1 MDRSAIF
8 VDAGYLYAAGGE
20 LCCAT
25 RSRQRLQLDVRGVND
40 LLVEIAKQCC
50 GLPVLRT
57 YWYDAAPE
65 GIPTP
70 TQQAIASLPNLKLRL
85 GRLNVRNQQ
94 KGVDALIYRDLMTL
108 ARERAVC
115 EAFLLSGDEDLRE
128 GVRAAQ
134 DQGVRV
140 TVVGIPPVSQDHN
153 QSRELVSEADEVIQ
167 LRRDDLQK
175 AFTKL
180 PVAPRPIEASTT
192 QSVDDLGRWFADE
205 WLSKAT
211 EAEIASLK
219 AQRPRIPNTL
229 DVELFRFAE
238 QSLGVSL
245 RGQEEVRRQLRRSF
259 WNTIGSDHPPAG
271 RTPRVGGRHASG
283 DR

>member
-20 LCCAT
+20 LCCGI
-25 RSRQRLQLDVRGVND
+25 RSRQRLQLDAPGIND
-40 LLVEIAKQCC
+40 LLVEIATQSC

-57 YWYDAAPE
+57 YWYDGARD

-70 TQQAIASLPNLKLRL
+70 TQQAIASLPNVKLRL

-153 QSRELVSEADEVIQ
+153 QSRELVFEADEVIQ

-175 AFTKL
+175 VITKS
-180 PVAPRPIEASTT
+180 PVAPRPNAEDTT
-192 QSVDDLGRWFADE
+192 RSVDDLGQRFAE
-205 WLSKAT
+205 IWLSGAT
-211 EAEIASLK
+211 EADIASLK
-219 AQRPRIPNTL
+219 AARPRIPKAL
-229 DVELFRFAE
+229 DAELFRFAE
-238 QSLGVSL
+238 QSLGISL
-245 RGQEEVRRQLRRSF
+245 RGQESARRQLRRSF
-259 WNTIGSDHPPAG
+259 WNAIGP
-271 RTPRVGGRHASG
+271 T
-283 DR
+283 